1 MSGGWFII
9 STVMFFTAFWEVVK
23 ACAYTIKFGSAV
35 SGLIIIVILGIL
47 LFLAMVKWI
56 KQLVRF
62 AKGGEDTD
70 NV

>member
-1 MSGGWFII
+1 
-9 STVMFFTAFWEVVK
+9 
-23 ACAYTIKFGSAV
+23 
-35 SGLIIIVILGIL
+35 

-70 NV
+70 NVW